1 MVLFFYLMQTF
12 SYLALGDSYT
22 IGESVSPNQNFPAQ
36 LVQKL
41 EGKSALKC
49 ADLKI
54 IAKTGWTTDELQKGI
69 LRAKPKKEYS
79 LVSLLI
85 GVNNQYR
92 SYQTEQYSKEFNQLL
107 LQAVDFAGGDP
118 GRVVVVA
125 IPDYGC
131 TPFGEE
137 MAEKIFNDLTWYNS
151 EARTQAEK
159 QGIIFA
165 DIFPISR
172 MAKADPELI
181 ANDKLHPSAKMYGLW
196 ADLILPAA
204 LKILAQ

>member
-1 MVLFFYLMQTF
+1 MQTF

-22 IGESVSPNQNFPAQ
+22 IGESVSPNQNFPSQ

-41 EGKSALKC
+41 EGNSALKC
-49 ADLKI
+49 SDLKI

-92 SYQTEQYSKEFNQLL
+92 SYPTEQYSKEFNQLL

-118 GRVVVVA
+118 RRVVVVA

-151 EARTQAEK
+151 EARIQAEK
-159 QGIIFA
+159 LGIIFA

-172 MAKADPELI
+172 MAKTDPELI
-181 ANDKLHPSAKMYGLW
+181 ANDKLHPSAKMYEHW

-204 LKILAQ
+204 LKILTQ

>member
-1 MVLFFYLMQTF
+1 M
-12 SYLALGDSYT
+12 
-22 IGESVSPNQNFPAQ
+22 
-36 LVQKL
+36 
-41 EGKSALKC
+41 
-49 ADLKI
+49 
-54 IAKTGWTTDELQKGI
+54 QKGI
-69 LRAKPKKEYS
+69 LRAKPKKDYG

-92 SYQTEQYSKEFNQLL
+92 SYPKEQYVKEFNQLL
-107 LQAVDFAGGDP
+107 LQAVEFAGGDP
-118 GRVVVVA
+118 RRVVVVA

-137 MAEKIFNDLTWYNS
+137 MAEKIFSDLTWYNS
-151 EARTQAEK
+151 EARIQAEK
-159 QGIIFA
+159 LGIYFA

-172 MAKADPELI
+172 MAKTDPELI

-204 LKILAQ
+204 LKILS

>member
-1 MVLFFYLMQTF
+1 MQTF

-22 IGESVSPNQNFPAQ
+22 IGESVLPSQNFPAQ
-36 LVQKL
+36 LVGKL
-41 EGKSALKC
+41 ETSGELKC
-49 ADLKI
+49 SALKI

-69 LRAKPKKEYS
+69 LRAKPKKDYG

-92 SYQTEQYSKEFNQLL
+92 SYPKEQYVKEFNQLL
-107 LQAVDFAGGDP
+107 LHAVEFAGGDSR
-118 GRVVVVA
+118 RVVVVA

-137 MAEKIFNDLTWYNS
+137 MAEKIFSDLTWYNS
-151 EARTQAEK
+151 EARIQAEK
-159 QGIIFA
+159 LGIYFA

-172 MAKADPELI
+172 MAKTDPELI

-204 LKILAQ
+204 LKILS